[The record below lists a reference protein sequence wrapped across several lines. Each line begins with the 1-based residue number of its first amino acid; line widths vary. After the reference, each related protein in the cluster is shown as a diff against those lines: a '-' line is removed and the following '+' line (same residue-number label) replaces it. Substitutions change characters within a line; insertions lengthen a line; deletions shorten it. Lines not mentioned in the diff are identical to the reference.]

1 MRLKLISMA
10 VSMVFAFILPGSLHA
25 QKSTTPEDMAKTE
38 TDKMKEKLNLT
49 DEQTIKVGDIN
60 LKYAR
65 QMNDIRQQNS
75 QASTSERQANR
86 EKIKGLREKKSG
98 ELKTVL
104 TPEQFEQYQK
114 MEEEMRKEH
123 KKH

>member
-1 MRLKLISMA
+1 MA